1 MRPLPATATQE
12 KSHFLSWSAKPYCLV
27 NSLFSKTSIP
37 SFLLAL
43 SSHLFS
49 GLFVF
54 FPSFYSYGLYAVC
67 NCPFH
72 SVSYIFLCLSFSLE
86 FKFHKW
92 EIDACLAHSCTPG
105 TWHRDRHLLGSEKL
119 LLGENRWKGQIPEG
133 LVCHALS
140 FSPYP
145 VNHRKPRERFNQ
157 ACDEHGMGP
166 PDTEN

>member
-1 MRPLPATATQE
+1 MPASLIPSSEPLHMLFPLPHQLPVFQNKHLLFPSPVVLPPILRALC
-12 KSHFLSWSAKPYCLV
+12 FL
-27 NSLFSKTSIP
+27 
-37 SFLLAL
+37 SFLLFL
-43 SSHLFS
+43 Q
-49 GLFVF
+49 
-54 FPSFYSYGLYAVC
+54 PVC
-67 NCPFH
+67 SRGNCPVH
-72 SVSYIFLCLSFSLE
+72 SVSCVFLCLSFSLE

-92 EIDACLAHSCTPG
+92 GIDACLAHSCIPD
-105 TWHRDRHLLGSEKL
+105 TWHRDRHLLGSKKL

-140 FSPYP
+140 FSPYS